1 MAEKEIGLRI
11 RLNGLSAVVKDITTF
26 ENEIRK
32 AKEDL
37 KQVEIGSTVFKEL
50 SQEIGLAESQLL
62 SLIQSTKR
70 LTKERQIEGIG
81 KLGQGVA
88 SSFAAATAAV
98 SLFGNESEEVQ
109 KAATAAQNLLTLA
122 LSARGIAEVKLG
134 AQLVARTIAEKAS
147 TAATAAQGT
156 ALEGLY
162 VIMAANP
169 YGVIIAAIGALV
181 AAYAILGSSED
192 EEIEKTKTLNELR
205 LESAVA
211 AESEIKKIE
220 VLTTIINDNNV
231 ALIAREGAYRQ
242 LQKLVPELTN
252 LSLKEASSIK
262 SVTGEENKLNKAI
275 TDQIT
280 LIRLR
285 AEQKALESFIE
296 QQTKKDV
303 EKSIKQRE
311 QYIKGLSVEINQLQV
326 FLAKQGLS
334 NEVIQQQVDL
344 LILQKTAGAGLL
356 DINQQ
361 LRQVTEQIVT
371 IEEKQNKTID
381 NTKKATK
388 DLTKEQNERK
398 KSLEA
403 LTKLLSQQIKLESD
417 LLFQTFK
424 LGDADA
430 QITKDLQKRVDKG
443 NELAKGLDKVKTFSQ
458 LLIDVEKELLPI
470 NDAVGESFLNA
481 TLFGEDFFN
490 TLSDVSKGNLSGT
503 DKQLRLNTA
512 LKDYQNSITEIRKTG
527 TFTPEQLQVLSN
539 VQLLYEDL
547 VKSLSKFV
555 QIKPEFDTSKWE
567 EEIVNFALATGQIL
581 TDPYKRT
588 TEERKI
594 AVAGALQEVQ
604 KTEQEFISSFVAYE
618 KNLRKETIAS
628 YKGDKEALKKLD
640 EELTEAG
647 KTAFSNLQKQGI
659 EILKFEDGVRRVNI
673 QSKELNKTLTELA
686 PVARRA
692 FIVANAEEIAKQY
705 DTVYI
710 PTVLRKEEELKIL
723 QDKIRTKSFK
733 EEEKYNDAL
742 ILLKTELKNQDIDI
756 ETLSYEEK
764 LILLEKFL
772 KKTVDAETSANDKTN
787 NERKKRFEGYA
798 KDIEMFVDFVGQV
811 ESLYQQ
817 GIQVKLDGLEKA
829 NKKTLESVV
838 GDTEEANQKR
848 IELTKQYETQRA
860 ALEKEAL
867 IKSLQYQ
874 KLQAVASL
882 ATATLRTFGEL
893 GYTPPAF
900 LLVGVGAALAAVQI
914 GLIQEQLGQARS
926 MAGGGMVFG
935 ASHEMGGVMAGGGYN
950 LEGGESV
957 INKQS
962 TVQYGNLLSS
972 INQMGGG
979 KPIINSQQNGLMEER
994 LLQAFAKSKSEP
1006 IRAYVMNSE
1015 ITNGQAINRRLSE
1028 LATV

>member
-37 KQVEIGSTVFKEL
+37 KQVEIGSKVFQEL

-98 SLFGNESEEVQ
+98 SLFGSESEDVQ

-134 AQLVARTIAEKAS
+134 AQLVARTIAEKAA

-192 EEIEKTKTLNELR
+192 EQIEKTKTLNELR
-205 LESAVA
+205 VESAVA
-211 AESEIKKIE
+211 AESESKKIE
-220 VLTTIINDNNV
+220 LLTQIINDNNV
-231 ALIAREGAYRQ
+231 QLIAREGAYRQ

-252 LSLKEASSIK
+252 LSLKEALSIK
-262 SVTGEENKLNKAI
+262 SVTGEENKLNEAI
-275 TDQIT
+275 KDQIT
-280 LIRLR
+280 LIKLR

-326 FLAKQGLS
+326 RLAKEGLS
-334 NEVIQQQVDL
+334 NEIIQEQVDF
-344 LILQKTAGAGLL
+344 LIARKTAGEGLL
-356 DINQQ
+356 DVNQQ
-361 LRQVTEQIVT
+361 LRKVTEQIVGL
-371 IEEKQNKTID
+371 EEKQNKTIEK
-381 NTKKATK
+381 TKNATK

-430 QITKDLQKRVDKG
+430 QITKELTKRVDKA
-443 NELAKGLDKVKTFSQ
+443 NELAKSLDKVKSFSE

-470 NDAVGESFLNA
+470 NDEVGNSFISA

-490 TLSDVSKGNLSGT
+490 TLNDISKSNLSAT

-512 LKDYQNSITEIRKTG
+512 LKDYQGSITEIRNTG
-527 TFTPEQLQVLSN
+527 TFTPEQLQALSN
-539 VQLLYEDL
+539 VQLIYEDL
-547 VKSLSKFV
+547 VKSLNKFV
-555 QIKPEFDTSKWE
+555 DIKPTFDTAEWE
-567 EEIVNFALATGQIL
+567 KEIVNFALATGQIL
-581 TDPYKRT
+581 TDPFERT
-588 TEERKI
+588 EEERKI
-594 AVAGALQEVQ
+594 AVAGALQAVQ
-604 KTEQEFISSFVAYE
+604 KTETEFIASFIAYE
-618 KNLRKETIAS
+618 KDLRKETIAS
-628 YKGDKEALKKLD
+628 YKGDKEALRKLE
-640 EELTEAG
+640 EELTELG
-647 KTAFSNLQKQGI
+647 KSAFNNLQKQGI

-673 QSKELNKTLTELA
+673 QAKELNKTLTELA
-686 PVARRA
+686 PIARRA
-692 FIVANAEEIAKQY
+692 FIVSNAEEIAKQY
-705 DTVYI
+705 GTTI
-710 PTVLRKEEELKIL
+710 PLV
-723 QDKIRTKSFK
+723 
-733 EEEKYNDAL
+733 
-742 ILLKTELKNQDIDI
+742 LKNEKELANLQNEISKKTYDDKKRYGEAINILTADLKAQDVDI
-756 ETLSYEEK
+756 EKLSYEEK
-764 LILLEKFL
+764 LVLLEKFL
-772 KKTVDAETSANDKTN
+772 KKSVDAEQNASDDQDKK
-787 NERKKRFEGYA
+787 RKKRFDQYI
-798 KDIEMFVDFVGQV
+798 KDIEMFVSFVGQV

-817 GIQVKLDGLEKA
+817 SIQLKLEGLDKA
-829 NKKTLESVV
+829 NKKALESVV

-848 IELTKQYETQRA
+848 IELTKQYETQKA

-874 KLQAVASL
+874 KLQAAASL
-882 ATATLRTFGEL
+882 ATAALSTFGDL
-893 GYTPPAF
+893 GYTPQAF
-900 LLVGVGAALAAVQI
+900 LLVGIGTALAAVQI
-914 GLIQEQLGQARS
+914 GLIQEQLAQARS
-926 MAGGGMVFG
+926 MAGGGMIFG

-962 TVQYGNLLSS
+962 TVQYGSLLSS

-979 KPIINSQQNGLMEER
+979 KAIVNSQQNGLMEER
-994 LLQAFAKSKSEP
+994 LLQAFAKTKSEP